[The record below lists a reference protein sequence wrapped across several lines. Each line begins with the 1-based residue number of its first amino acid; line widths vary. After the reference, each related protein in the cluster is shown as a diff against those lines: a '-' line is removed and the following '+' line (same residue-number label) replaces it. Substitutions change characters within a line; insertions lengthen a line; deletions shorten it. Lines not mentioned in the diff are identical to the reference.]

1 MIGASP
7 RTSHHVPTNHHANR
21 FSPPRRLSPLR
32 SRILYSARDTG
43 TFIHTYMHDSEPL
56 PDVEMTQLPDSPQK
70 WDRVWALAASECTGN
85 DSCQGWRIFKMASS
99 QNANSQHSFCAH
111 AVGMLIADL
120 TVTHHGCIG
129 CSLRTPTLVAEAQ
142 AGVQKLLGNIT
153 SAHGALRRATSGLQV
168 LSADA
173 TRRDKCACGRRYCA
187 GGRRCQYVAHASA
200 VAGQR
205 ADACS
210 CGREKCRGGRRC
222 PDTVSAVAEALRGL
236 QRADACSSCGRE
248 KCQGGRRCN
257 PRPQQAVDKRAA
269 LNQTRSSLEAVLA
282 LTQPCVSPT
291 WTEIFKQQNL
301 RRSIFITGMAGVPS
315 RCAAFPHECAALP

>member
-1 MIGASP
+1 
-7 RTSHHVPTNHHANR
+7 
-21 FSPPRRLSPLR
+21 
-32 SRILYSARDTG
+32 
-43 TFIHTYMHDSEPL
+43 
-56 PDVEMTQLPDSPQK
+56 
-70 WDRVWALAASECTGN
+70 
-85 DSCQGWRIFKMASS
+85 MASS

-222 PDTVSAVAEALRGL
+222 
-236 QRADACSSCGRE
+236 
-248 KCQGGRRCN
+248 N